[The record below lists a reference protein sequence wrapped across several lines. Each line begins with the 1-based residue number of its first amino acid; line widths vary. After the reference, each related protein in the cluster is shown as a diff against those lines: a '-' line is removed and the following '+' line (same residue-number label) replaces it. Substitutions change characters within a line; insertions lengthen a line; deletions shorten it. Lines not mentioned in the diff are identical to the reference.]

1 MKEKH
6 KTKDKLFNVIKNI
19 LDEDNNKE
27 NLNNLRRERQ
37 KNIKEFDETLF
48 ENLVDKIIIGEID
61 KYGNINKKII
71 IISKNIDE
79 LLVKKYKSQ
88 YKNIEFININP
99 FHDRYII
106 LDRNIVYS
114 SGMSLKDIGKSYSY
128 INMEKEEIFIQELL
142 KRLND
147 ML

>member
-27 NLNNLRRERQ
+27 NLNNLRRKRQ

>member
-1 MKEKH
+1 M
-6 KTKDKLFNVIKNI
+6 
-19 LDEDNNKE
+19 
-27 NLNNLRRERQ
+27 
-37 KNIKEFDETLF
+37 
-48 ENLVDKIIIGEID
+48 
-61 KYGNINKKII
+61 
-71 IISKNIDE
+71 DE

-88 YKNIEFININP
+88 YKNIEFINTSP

-106 LDRNIVYS
+106 LDRSIVYS

-142 KRLND
+142 KRLNG

>member
-1 MKEKH
+1 MYIWE
-6 KTKDKLFNVIKNI
+6 NI
-19 LDEDNNKE
+19 Y
-27 NLNNLRRERQ
+27 Q
-37 KNIKEFDETLF
+37 
-48 ENLVDKIIIGEID
+48 KIIIDNYSNKELFDILR
-61 KYGNINKKII
+61 NINKKII

-88 YKNIEFININP
+88 YKNIEFINTNP